1 MGRVRHNMSVR
12 AGGAR
17 RAVGAGRHHAVA
29 VAVQELRQERA
40 DPVSAV
46 PGMTPREAIAR
57 MRRNLAR
64 LSSAALDRQ
73 IRLVSSTVRQMRR
86 ELAAAHRGTWTRMS
100 RESAL
105 VVLRAGLADMQRRQ
119 GVALGEDLAEAVP
132 VSWRDARA
140 YMRAADKAYL
150 GAARPLRF
158 EAAGWIDREAAM
170 VGQTRL
176 ANYRASLARYGS
188 SLSQA
193 VEEAASRA
201 VLLGR
206 SFEHAIDEVAGRLRA
221 EAGLR
226 EWEIRRLV
234 QTEVSAAYNQ
244 VQLDALLEEDT
255 PADPMLKR
263 LIATFDRKT
272 GRDSVMLHG
281 QVRPVREPFYDASR
295 GRSYMA
301 PPNRPHDRE
310 IVVGWRKGYGR
321 PPPATHADHPLNEPG
336 QDGEPRL
343 AASARPPRGQ
353 PAAPGTPRKQR
364 ARNLRAGDVLAVPGR
379 PRIERVRETERRVVV
394 ETSTGA
400 RMLFA
405 LGTIV
410 AVMS

>member
-1 MGRVRHNMSVR
+1 MAS
-12 AGGAR
+12 
-17 RAVGAGRHHAVA
+17 
-29 VAVQELRQERA
+29 
-40 DPVSAV
+40 V

-64 LSSAALDRQ
+64 LSGAALERQ
-73 IRLVSSTVRQMRR
+73 IRLVSATIRQMQR
-86 ELAAAHRGTWTRMS
+86 EIAASHRGTWTRMS

-105 VVLRAGLADMQRRQ
+105 VVLRAGLSDLTRRQ
-119 GVALGEDLAEAVP
+119 GEAIGEDLGATAQ
-132 VSWRDARA
+132 VSWKDARN
-140 YMRAADKAYL
+140 YMRVADKAYL

-158 EAAGWIDREAAM
+158 EAAGWIEREAAV
-170 VGQTRL
+170 VGQSRV
-176 ANYRASLARYGS
+176 ANYQRSLARYGA

-206 SFEHAIDEVAGRLRA
+206 SYEAAIDEVAARLRA

-234 QTEVSAAYNQ
+234 QTEVSAAYNT

-255 PADPMLKR
+255 PDDPMMKR
-263 LIATFDRKT
+263 LVATFDRKT
-272 GRDSVMLHG
+272 GRDSVLLHG

-295 GRSYMA
+295 GREYMA

-310 IVVGWRKGYGR
+310 IVVGWRKGYGK
-321 PPPATHADHPLNEPG
+321 PPPATHTGHPLNDDEAPA
-336 QDGEPRL
+336 EPRI
-343 AASARPPRGQ
+343 AASSRPGRPSS
-353 PAAPGTPRKQR
+353 AAPGTPRQRR
-364 ARNLRAGDVLAVPGR
+364 ARNLRSGDVLAVPGR
-379 PRIERVRETERRVVV
+379 PRIESVRETRDRVVV

-400 RMLFA
+400 RLLFA
-405 LGTIV
+405 LGTVV

>member
-1 MGRVRHNMSVR
+1 
-12 AGGAR
+12 
-17 RAVGAGRHHAVA
+17 
-29 VAVQELRQERA
+29 
-40 DPVSAV
+40 
-46 PGMTPREAIAR
+46 
-57 MRRNLAR
+57 MRRNLGR
-64 LSSAALDRQ
+64 LTKTALDRQ
-73 IRLVSSTVRQMRR
+73 IRLVSATIRQMQR

-105 VVLRAGLADMQRRQ
+105 VVLRAGLGDLQRRQ
-119 GVALGEDLAEAVP
+119 GVAMGEGLAAVVP
-132 VSWRDARA
+132 VSWRDART
-140 YMRAADKAYL
+140 YMRAADKTYL

-158 EAAGWIDREAAM
+158 EAVGWIDRETAM

-176 ANYRASLARYGS
+176 ANYRVSLARYGT

-206 SFEHAIDEVAGRLRA
+206 SFEHAIDEVAGRLRV
-221 EAGLR
+221 EANLR

-234 QTEVSAAYNQ
+234 QTEVSAAYNT

-255 PADPMLKR
+255 PASPMLKR
-263 LIATFDRKT
+263 LVATFDRKT

-281 QVRPVREPFYDASR
+281 QVRPAREPFYDASR

-310 IVVGWRKGYGR
+310 IVVGWRKGYGK
-321 PPPATHADHPLNEPG
+321 PPPATHDGHPLNEPG
-336 QDGEPRL
+336 EDGEPKL

-353 PAAPGTPRKQR
+353 PAAPGMPRQQR
-364 ARNLRAGDVLAVPGR
+364 ARNLRAGQVLAVPGR
-379 PRIERVRETERRVVV
+379 PRIESVRETATRVVV
-394 ETSTGA
+394 ETDTGS

>member
-1 MGRVRHNMSVR
+1 
-12 AGGAR
+12 
-17 RAVGAGRHHAVA
+17 
-29 VAVQELRQERA
+29 
-40 DPVSAV
+40 
-46 PGMTPREAIAR
+46 MTPREAIAR

-64 LSSAALDRQ
+64 LSSTALDRQ
-73 IRLVSSTVRQMRR
+73 IRLVSATIRQMQR
-86 ELAAAHRGTWTRMS
+86 ELSAAHRGTWTRMS

-105 VVLRAGLADMQRRQ
+105 VVLRAGLGDLQRRQ
-119 GVALGEDLAEAVP
+119 GVAMGEDLAAAVP

-158 EAAGWIDREAAM
+158 EAVGWIDRETAM

-176 ANYRASLARYGS
+176 ANYSVSLARYGT

-206 SFEHAIDEVAGRLRA
+206 SFEHAIEEVAVRLRA
-221 EAGLR
+221 EASLR

-234 QTEVSAAYNQ
+234 QTEVSAAYNT

-255 PADPMLKR
+255 PESPMMKR
-263 LIATFDRKT
+263 LVATFDRKT

-281 QVRPVREPFYDASR
+281 QVRPVREPFYDGMR

-310 IVVGWRKGYGR
+310 IVVGWRKRYGR
-321 PPPATHADHPLNEPG
+321 PPPATHDGHPLNEPG
-336 QDGEPRL
+336 QNGEPRL
-343 AASARPPRGQ
+343 AASAGPPRGR
-353 PAAPGTPRKQR
+353 PAAPGAPRKLR
-364 ARNLRAGDVLAVPGR
+364 ARNLRTGDVLAVPGR
-379 PRIERVRETERRVVV
+379 PRVESVRETERRVVV
-394 ETSTGA
+394 ETSNGV
-400 RMLFA
+400 RLLFA